1 MRRAGAADRAG
12 PAAADRAGPAAG
24 APALFGAG
32 RAGALAELI
41 GETTA
46 LFHRLRVA
54 AEQVHDQGN
63 VSAGRRGILL
73 GLARSGPQ
81 TVPQM
86 ARARPVSRQLVQ
98 TLVNGLR
105 ADGYVEYAPNPAHRR
120 SHRVRLTG
128 AGTRLVARMER
139 RERELLRDL
148 RMPVSQAELRAA
160 ARTLRRLRGALESD
174 AWREGLRR
182 ERAPRGGRR

>member
-1 MRRAGAADRAG
+1 MKGTAHDDTRAG
-12 PAAADRAGPAAG
+12 PGAG
-24 APALFGAG
+24 APALLGAG

-46 LFHRLRVA
+46 LFHRLKLA
-54 AEQVHDQGN
+54 AEEVHDQGQ

-98 TLVNGLR
+98 TLVNGLLE
-105 ADGYVEYAPNPAHRR
+105 DGYVAYAPNPAHRR
-120 SHRVRLTG
+120 SHLVRLTRSG
-128 AGTRLVARMER
+128 ARLVARMER
-139 RERELLRDL
+139 RERDLLGDL
-148 RMPVSQAELRAA
+148 RVGVPARELRAA
-160 ARTLRRLRGALESD
+160 ARTLRRLRGVLESE
-174 AWREGLRR
+174 AWRRR
-182 ERAPRGGRR
+182 LDPRRVPRGGEQ